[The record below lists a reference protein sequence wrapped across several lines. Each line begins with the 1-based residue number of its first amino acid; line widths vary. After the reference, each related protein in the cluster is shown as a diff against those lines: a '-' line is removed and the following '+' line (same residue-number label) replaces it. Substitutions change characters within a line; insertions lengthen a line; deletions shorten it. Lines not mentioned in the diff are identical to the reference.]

1 MNQETQCKL
10 RDIQRVCHSN
20 WEGGGVVKNMTKCD
34 IGGGGMNQRVML
46 LFQKK
51 YCFNNRIRMTLKVI
65 ITPLYLLF
73 NVAFHVDN
81 KFCVEYMHI

>member
-34 IGGGGMNQRVML
+34 IGGGGMN
-46 LFQKK
+46 
-51 YCFNNRIRMTLKVI
+51 
-65 ITPLYLLF
+65 
-73 NVAFHVDN
+73 
-81 KFCVEYMHI
+81 